1 MMKTESKEL
10 KEAYLQAGSNR
21 FPEDNKMKNILIEIF
36 QEKMPHENRIDLKH
50 QIN

>member
-1 MMKTESKEL
+1 MMKTEANDL
-10 KEAYLQAGSNR
+10 KEVYLQAGINR
-21 FPEDNKMKNILIEIF
+21 FPEESKMRNILIEIF